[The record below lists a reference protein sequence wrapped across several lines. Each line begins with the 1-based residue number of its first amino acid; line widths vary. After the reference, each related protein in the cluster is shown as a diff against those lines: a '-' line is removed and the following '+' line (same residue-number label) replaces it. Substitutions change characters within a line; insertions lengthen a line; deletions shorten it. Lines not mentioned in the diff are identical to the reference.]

1 MAKQDVIEMEGVVEE
16 TLPNAYFNVKLPN
29 GHTILAHV
37 SGKNPHAL
45 HSHFYRVIVS
55 P

>member
-1 MAKQDVIEMEGVVEE
+1 MAKQDVIEMEGVVQE

-37 SGKNPHAL
+37 SGKSACITFA
-45 HSHFYRVIVS
+45 FYRVIVS
-55 P
+55 L